1 MDTPLLI
8 VFSRNP
14 EKGKVKTRLAS
25 ATCDD
30 FALGVYEKLRAI
42 TKRAISGYEGDIAV
56 YYSDHL
62 PERDLLSTSA
72 TAVFVQKGEDLGRRM
87 LNAFRQAFSDGY
99 KRVALIGTDCPGLSA
114 EILCDAFSLLEMNE
128 AVIGPAEDGG
138 YYLIGLRSL
147 VPALFTAR
155 QWSTPCVCDEAIE
168 TLEQQGM
175 GIALLPELRDIDTL
189 DDLLRNGLD

>member
-25 ATCDD
+25 ATDDD
-30 FALGVYEKLRAI
+30 FALGVYEKLREI
-42 TKRAISGYEGDIAV
+42 TKRAVREYGGDIAV
-56 YYSDHL
+56 YYADHL
-62 PERDLLSTSA
+62 PERDLFSASA
-72 TAVFVQKGEDLGRRM
+72 TSVFVQKGEDLGIRM

-99 KRVALIGTDCPGLSA
+99 KRVALIGTDCPDLSA
-114 EILCDAFSLLEMNE
+114 AILGDAFSLLEMNE

-147 VPALFTAR
+147 IPELFTGKA
-155 QWSTPCVCDEAIE
+155 WSTPFVCDEAIK
-168 TLEQQGM
+168 TLERHGM
-175 GIALLPELRDIDTL
+175 GFALLPELRDIDTL
-189 DDLLRNGLD
+189 DDLLQSGLG